1 MGANIPPV
9 PEQFAGVLDWVPT
22 YGIALRRVGTAF
34 EVVRIDGEYGDAV
47 AGRLFAAWSAAWSA
61 AVPGRGPGAHLDGDG
76 GPGPVVEDRSRRH
89 AVYFF
94 LAPGAGLPYRW
105 PPGTTYLGRRS
116 GEAYVGV
123 PAVDGETWPLSW
135 RCPPTRERPF
145 VDPALLHA
153 SL

>member
-1 MGANIPPV
+1 MSSHHPPV
-9 PEQFAGVLDWVPT
+9 PGRFAGVLDWVPT
-22 YGIALRRVGTAF
+22 YGLALRKVGLAF

-47 AGRLFAAWSAAWSA
+47 AERLFAA
-61 AVPGRGPGAHLDGDG
+61 GPGAEAG

-94 LAPGAGLPYRW
+94 LAPEAGLPYRW

-123 PAVDGETWPLSW
+123 PALDGETWPLSW
-135 RCPPTRERPF
+135 LCPPSPEQPF
-145 VDPALLHA
+145 VDPELLHA